1 MKQFPQRHLFSVWS
15 RMLEGQKL
23 KCDKCHKLKM
33 RDSKRKVVIKVFK
46 ALEGAGGWI
55 WVREL
60 ARRTKLHPEQV
71 RRVLDDELREAVE
84 EMC

>member
-1 MKQFPQRHLFSVWS
+1 
-15 RMLEGQKL
+15 
-23 KCDKCHKLKM
+23 M

-84 EMC
+84 EMCLAIKLRPVRLKQGVTLKGHLRYLRLMKRL